1 MHGNKIIIIGLIGL
15 LLVSSFTLTTAKKIK
30 EDESGF
36 FRVEQYNERWRFIDP
51 NGDPFFSTGICGVRS
66 SGSFAPDLGYSP
78 YYQNIIQLYGNEENW
93 ANITKDRMDD
103 WGFNTAGYGDEY
115 IKATGIAYA
124 MNLGM
129 AGANWLTGEIP
140 DYFSEEWI
148 ERVDRIGREVVAN
161 YSTDP
166 NLIGYFLD
174 NELHWG
180 SDWRSLL
187 DLFDTYCKLP
197 ADSAGKKILVDFL
210 KQRYN
215 DDISDF
221 NLVWRTN
228 FFDFDEI
235 LYRKRLGMWP
245 YTIEARKDHNA
256 FNYLVAE
263 QYFKTCYE
271 TIKKYD
277 PNHLILGARFQSFL
291 TPIEVVKACAPY
303 VDVISVNHYVARPF
317 VLPFALI
324 FQNIMGFT
332 RPTNLLDEFYQISER
347 PILISEFYFR
357 AKDSGLPN
365 TKPTRLV
372 MPVVANQRQRALCFE
387 IMARLFISKP
397 YSVGYHWFAYSDQ
410 PKEGRFDGEDSNIGV
425 VNIKDEPYEILVN
438 RMRIVNNLAHRSV
451 QN

>member
-1 MHGNKIIIIGLIGL
+1 M
-15 LLVSSFTLTTAKKIK
+15 S
-30 EDESGF
+30 
-36 FRVEQYNERWRFIDP
+36 
-51 NGDPFFSTGICGVRS
+51 S

-78 YYQNIIQLYGNEENW
+78 YYQNIMQLYGNEENW
-93 ANITKDRMDD
+93 ANITKNRMDD

-124 MNLGM
+124 KNLGM

-180 SDWRSLL
+180 SDWCSLL
-187 DLFDTYCKLP
+187 DLFDTYCNLP
-197 ADSAGKKILVDFL
+197 GDSAGKIILVDFL
-210 KQRYN
+210 EQRYN
-215 DDISDF
+215 DTISDF

-235 LYRKRLGMWP
+235 LCENRLGMWP
-245 YTIEARKDHNA
+245 YTIEARNDHNA
-256 FNYLVAE
+256 FTYLVAE

-277 PNHLILGARFQSFL
+277 SNHLILGARFQSFL

-303 VDVISVNHYVARPF
+303 VDVVSVNHYVAKPL
-317 VLPFALI
+317 VLPLALI
-324 FQNIMGFT
+324 FQDIMAFT
-332 RPTNLLDEFYQISER
+332 RPTNILDEFYQISER

-365 TKPTRLV
+365 TKPPRLV

-387 IMARLFISKP
+387 IIARLFINKP

-410 PKEGRFDGEDSNIGV
+410 PETGRFDGENSNMGV
-425 VNIKDEPYEILVN
+425 VNIKDEPYKILVD
-438 RMRIVNNLAHRSV
+438 RMRIVNNIAERSV